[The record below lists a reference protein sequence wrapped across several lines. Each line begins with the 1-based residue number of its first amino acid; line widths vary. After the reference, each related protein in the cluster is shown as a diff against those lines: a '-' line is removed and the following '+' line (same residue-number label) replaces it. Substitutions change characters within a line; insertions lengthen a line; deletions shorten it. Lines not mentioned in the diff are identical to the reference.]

1 MKKNKN
7 FVKLGLFLSMLALVV
22 LPFVSFAQD
31 DFDDYANCPSGNYD
45 DCFGDGSGGSNTN
58 SSNST
63 GGSSSGTSCS
73 DIYNGEG
80 GFEGLVDYF
89 VCVLARS
96 IVPLLFALALV
107 VFLWGV
113 TQFIMNSADENKR
126 AQGKQFMVWGI
137 IGLFVMFSVW
147 GLVLLLRNT
156 VNPGA
161 GDDLFIPALPPQE

>member
-1 MKKNKN
+1 MKNKN
-7 FVKLGLFLSMLALVV
+7 LIKLGLFLSMLALVV
-22 LPFVSFAQD
+22 LPFVSFAQTGTED
-31 DFDDYANCPSGNYD
+31 WPDASQHDAENNGGGGN
-45 DCFGDGSGGSNTN
+45 
-58 SSNST
+58 
-63 GGSSSGTSCS
+63 SCS

-89 VCVLARS
+89 GCILARS
-96 IVPLLFALALV
+96 VVPVLFALALV

-147 GLVLLLRNT
+147 GLVLLLQAT
-156 VNPGA
+156 INPGQ
-161 GDDLFIPALPPQE
+161 DKLFIPSLPQQQ